1 MKKNKMKIRFLFLC
15 LIQFV
20 WAQNYDLP
28 VSQVTGGQINSESEN
43 YRLSSNTSSLSADF
57 SSSDSFSVSQ
67 GIMGVTKGL
76 YALPP
81 VVSAFIADT
90 IYRDGMPIR
99 IQGILTD
106 LNGIASADLHLQL
119 GGSQEPIIIPM
130 GPE

>member
-1 MKKNKMKIRFLFLC
+1 MNIIMKYKFTLLLLLVKC
-15 LIQFV
+15 L

-28 VSQVTGGQINSESEN
+28 VSQVTGGQVNSESEN
-43 YRLSSNTSSLSADF
+43 YSLSSNTSSLSAEF

-81 VVSAFIADT
+81 VVSAFNADT

-99 IQGILTD
+99 VQGILTD
-106 LNGIASADLHLQL
+106 LNGIA
-119 GGSQEPIIIPM
+119 
-130 GPE
+130 